1 MKAAHGPNVIWV
13 RAPLDAQV
21 MYECTG
27 HKAHGKF
34 AMADGAID
42 SSEVQ
47 LSTNAHPSHT
57 YTVRP
62 SQIEVELR
70 QELAN
75 FKRQRQDDCQSIRNA
90 LSEFNNQI
98 MEVIPLFTMML
109 YYCSSLFLPQCER
122 V

>member
-1 MKAAHGPNVIWV
+1 MGKGL

-27 HKAHGKF
+27 RKAHGKF

-75 FKRQRQDDCQSIRNA
+75 FKHQRQEDCQSIQNA
-90 LSEFNNQI
+90 LSEFNNQTK
-98 MEVIPLFTMML
+98 EVIPLFMML
-109 YYCSSLFLPQCER
+109 YNCSLFLLQCER